1 MLHDQTV
8 QFHVKIDKHEM
19 VRNEKVRAQRVPAGT
34 GTKFVAKLVQPQ
46 IQVHQACQVLPSQLR
61 AINKYII

>member
-8 QFHVKIDKHEM
+8 YFHVKIDKHEM

-34 GTKFVAKLVQPQ
+34 KLVQPQ